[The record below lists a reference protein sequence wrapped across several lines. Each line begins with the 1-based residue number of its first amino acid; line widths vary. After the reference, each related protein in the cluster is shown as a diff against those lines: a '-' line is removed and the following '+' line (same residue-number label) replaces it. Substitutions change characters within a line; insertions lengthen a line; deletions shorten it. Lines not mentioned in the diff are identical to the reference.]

1 MKGTHNLNR
10 YLTAQKPLYDHVK
23 NELKDG
29 KKQGHWMW
37 FIFPQAAGLGRS
49 ASSRRYAIQSQAEAL
64 AYLNHPILG
73 DRLRECARILLAQEG
88 KSAHTIFSSPDD
100 LKLRSCMT
108 LFAEISEPGSEFTKV
123 LDHYYDGNRCLF
135 TLDFLKKD

>member
-1 MKGTHNLNR
+1 MKTGHDFQRFLKAQD
-10 YLTAQKPLYDHVK
+10 LTYARVAQ
-23 NELKDG
+23 ELKAG
-29 KKQGHWMW
+29 RKQGHWMW

-49 ASSRRYAIQSQAEAL
+49 AASRRYAIQSKAEAL

-73 DRLRECARILLAQEG
+73 DRLRQCACILLELKG
-88 KSAHTIFSSPDD
+88 KSAHAIFSSPDD

-108 LFAEISEPGSEFTKV
+108 LFAEISEPGSVFTKV

>member
-1 MKGTHNLNR
+1 MEKEKDLSR
-10 YLTAQKPLYDHVK
+10 FVKAQNQIYQNVV
-23 NELKDG
+23 NELKAG
-29 KKQGHWMW
+29 RKQGHWIW

-49 ASSRRYAIQSQAEAL
+49 AASRRYAIQSKAKAL
-64 AYLNHPILG
+64 AILNHPILG